1 MADENDRLRQKIYE
15 LERELT
21 VRRAGGEKDP
31 AKAALVRAGVPIA
44 QLADASKIFKPS
56 GNLGTGIFQL
66 DGMKG
71 GIDELAAQWLESRP
85 WFGNAMPEPKAE
97 PDDARPRIEG
107 DRAIFADG
115 SSLDVAL
122 LDADAL
128 LSMAGK
134 SPKAVKPEPKPVEV
148 KPDEAY
154 VNEGEADV
162 DRDWRLAGATPK
174 AAS

>member
-1 MADENDRLRQKIYE
+1 MTDEIDKLRQKIYE

-31 AKAALVRAGVPIA
+31 AKAALVRAGVPLA
-44 QLADASKIFKPS
+44 QLADAAKIFKPS
-56 GNLGTGIFQL
+56 GNLKSGIFQL
-66 DGMKG
+66 DGTKG
-71 GIDELAAQWLESRP
+71 NIDELAAQWLSERP

-97 PDDARPRIEG
+97 PEANTQPRIENG
-107 DRAIFADG
+107 RAIFADG
-115 SSLDVAL
+115 SSLDIEL

-128 LSMAGK
+128 LSMAGEAPK
-134 SPKAVKPEPKPVEV
+134 PKAPEP

-154 VNEGEADV
+154 INEGEADV